1 MVLGLAVLPKICI
14 WSLLPCERYGDT
26 YLGLLRT
33 FSFFLLKVLY
43 LRKLLSPRKAEKIE
57 HPRKGNIFI
66 WMVMIL
72 ESLGLYYYREFIAW
86 HEIAQNKDC
95 CLASFLS
102 RCGHMTK
109 VWTMGQ
115 KCYTWN
121 IRVIHGSLRE
131 GMSSLLASPTI
142 VDNEMILRKIVTSSR
157 SRIVATVEDYIGP
170 GLFTSVLLD
179 QEREK

>member
-1 MVLGLAVLPKICI
+1 MVILN
-14 WSLLPCERYGDT
+14 
-26 YLGLLRT
+26 LGLLRT

-57 HPRKGNIFI
+57 HPRNGNIFI

-86 HEIAQNKDC
+86 HEIAQNKDYH
-95 CLASFLS
+95 LASFLS

-115 KCYTWN
+115 KCNTWN

-131 GMSSLLASPTI
+131 RMSSLLASPTI
-142 VDNEMILRKIVTSSR
+142 VDNDMILKKIVTS
-157 SRIVATVEDYIGP
+157 V
-170 GLFTSVLLD
+170 GLGSLPLWRTILVLDCLLLYFLIK
-179 QEREK
+179 REKSKFL